1 MLDNHAS
8 EEPWYKQFW
17 PWFLIFLPLSAVV
30 AGITTIFIAQN
41 NAVALVSDNYYKDG
55 LAINQNKL
63 LEKNAIELGIT
74 ADLLVTNGS
83 SICTIQLTGK
93 HNNPS
98 EITLTLLHP
107 TLANLDQKIQLPKI
121 SNNVYQLDCTLPIK
135 GKWYISIT
143 NPTRTWKIKQY
154 AFLPNL

>member
-1 MLDNHAS
+1 MLDNDAS
-8 EEPWYKQFW
+8 NEPWYKQFW
-17 PWFLIFLPLSAVV
+17 PWFLLILPLTAVV

-63 LEKNAIELGIT
+63 LEQKAAELGII
-74 ADLLVTNGS
+74 AELLVTSGS
-83 SICTIQLTGK
+83 SICTIQLSGK

-98 EITLTLLHP
+98 EIKLTLLHP
-107 TLANLDQKIQLPKI
+107 TLPNLDQQIQLLKT
-121 SNNVYQLDCTLPIK
+121 SNNVYQVDCTLPMK
-135 GKWYISIT
+135 GKWYVSIT
-143 NPTRTWKIKQY
+143 NPKRTWEIKQY